1 MGEKGFKRDHRE
13 AKSGRVFFRSKSLEK
28 EGKKGKRRRKE
39 IHGRSMRMIN
49 VGTRFEDAWA
59 ERIEA
64 GKRGDAARRPAA
76 CDVASARLDSA
87 SRWLID
93 ASP

>member
-1 MGEKGFKRDHRE
+1 MGEKGFKRDHEERT
-13 AKSGRVFFRSKSLEK
+13 SFFSIEIVGKRRK
-28 EGKKGKRRRKE
+28 ESGKRRRKE